1 MSYTYHGVE
10 LVNCSPPRK
19 RKGPLEK
26 FTFGQYV
33 GQRVEDVIRRN
44 PRYIMWAAKEFLDL
58 SPTQAF
64 LFETVTGGG
73 IIPDAYISSRE
84 PKRMVISPLP
94 EVRKPVSPP
103 RPVESPSIKDTTKL
117 PDPIPEWEGVDCT
130 WPNLGFDPDLAP
142 RWWTRF
148 QEHIRE
154 KGLTGKQAK
163 WLYEF
168 YVKRDMDAMR
178 KVYEY
183 EYRNSH
189 ST

>member
-1 MSYTYHGVE
+1 
-10 LVNCSPPRK
+10 
-19 RKGPLEK
+19 
-26 FTFGQYV
+26 
-33 GQRVEDVIRRN
+33 
-44 PRYIMWAAKEFLDL
+44 MWAVKEFLNL
-58 SPTQAF
+58 SPSQAF

-84 PKRMVISPLP
+84 PKKMVISPRP

-103 RPVESPSIKDTTKL
+103 RPVESPLGVEDTTKL
-117 PDPIPEWEGVDCT
+117 PDPIPEWEGIDCT
-130 WPNLGFDPDLAP
+130 WPNLGFDPDIAP
-142 RWWTRF
+142 RWWSRF
-148 QEHIRE
+148 QDLIRE

-163 WLYEF
+163 WLYQF